1 MAFKKHEGSSC
12 HREAVEVIIT
22 LPATTF
28 YIGVHLSQQYAREM
42 ENNRKMLMKV
52 LSCIRFLARQGLALW
67 GDGDE
72 SDGNFLQLLKLQGQ
86 DDDMMLD
93 WLQRKCS
100 KYTSHEI
107 QNELLKLMALRVLR
121 SIADHLQNSPFLTI
135 MIDETTDV
143 SN

>member
-1 MAFKKHEGSSC
+1 M
-12 HREAVEVIIT
+12 IIT
-22 LPATTF
+22 LPATTVH
-28 YIGVHLSQQYAREM
+28 IGAHLSQQYAREM

-52 LSCIRFLARQGLALW
+52 LSCIRFLARQGLALIR
-67 GDGDE
+67 DGDE

-143 SN
+143 SKIGRAHV